1 MGYYLTFA
9 LNVKQEKIPEN
20 VVIAKKLLME
30 VVGYLEKDAEK
41 LVFIRPDKTILVNLT
56 IEEAIKIAQPFEDH
70 DMIPGLYNHA
80 TNAME
85 AWNDYHFFVK
95 QPIKD
100 HYECLA
106 RPECRINPDQKYITQ
121 EPYVPT
127 PKPQPSKPS
136 VECPYCHSTNCKKI
150 SGVSKAGSVALF
162 GLFSQKARHQWHCN
176 DCKSDF

>member
-30 VVGYLEKDAEK
+30 VVGYSEKDAEK
-41 LVFIRPDKTILVNLT
+41 LVFGRYDNTILVNLT
-56 IEEAIKIAQPFEDH
+56 IEEAINVAQPFKDH
-70 DMIPGLYNHA
+70 DMIPCLYNHA

-121 EPYVPT
+121 EYTLYKEVNIIY
-127 PKPQPSKPS
+127 QLI
-136 VECPYCHSTNCKKI
+136 V
-150 SGVSKAGSVALF
+150 
-162 GLFSQKARHQWHCN
+162 FS
-176 DCKSDF
+176 

>member
-1 MGYYLTFA
+1 MSYYLEIPMTISTE
-9 LNVKQEKIPEN
+9 QEKAIC
-20 VVIAKKLLME
+20 KKLLIE
-30 VVGYLEKDAEK
+30 VMGYPEDIAQKISRGDRFDDT
-41 LVFIRPDKTILVNLT
+41 VMVNLT
-56 IEEAIKIAQPFEDH
+56 AEEAIKIAQPFRDN
-70 DMIPGLYNHA
+70 GLTVYLGQHSPNRTIGWDEITFYNP
-80 TNAME
+80 
-85 AWNDYHFFVK
+85 

-136 VECPYCHSTNCKKI
+136 VECPYCHSTNTKKI

-162 GLFSQKARHQWHCN
+162 GLFSQKVRHQWHCN

>member
-1 MGYYLTFA
+1 MSYYLEIPMIISTE
-9 LNVKQEKIPEN
+9 QEK
-20 VVIAKKLLME
+20 VICKKLLME
-30 VVGYLEKDAEK
+30 VIGYSENDAEK
-41 LVFIRPDKTILVNLT
+41 LSKGKFDNTVIVNLT
-56 IEEAIKIAQPFEDH
+56 AEEAIKIAQPFRDN
-70 DMIPGLYNHA
+70 GLTVYLGQHSPNRTIGWDEITFYNP
-80 TNAME
+80 
-85 AWNDYHFFVK
+85 

-127 PKPQPSKPS
+127 PKVQPSKPS

-150 SGVSKAGSVALF
+150 SGVSKAGSAVLF

>member
-1 MGYYLTFA
+1 MGYYLELPIT
-9 LNVKQEKIPEN
+9 VKSDKEKNIC
-20 VVIAKKLLME
+20 KKLLIE
-30 VVGYLEKDAEK
+30 VVGYSLEDAQK
-41 LVFIRPDKTILVNLT
+41 LAFQPRYDSTILVNLT
-56 IEEAIKIAQPFEDH
+56 AEEAIKISQPFKDNDLTIYLGQHSPNRTIGWDE
-70 DMIPGLYNHA
+70 ITFYNP
-80 TNAME
+80 
-85 AWNDYHFFVK
+85 

-106 RPECRINPDQKYITQ
+106 RPECRINPDQKYITE

-136 VECPYCHSTNCKKI
+136 VECPYCHSTNTKKI

>member
-1 MGYYLTFA
+1 MGYYLVLPIT
-9 LNVKQEKIPEN
+9 VKSDEKRSFC
-20 VVIAKKLLME
+20 KKLLME
-30 VVGYLEKDAEK
+30 VIGYSEQEAQKIA
-41 LVFIRPDKTILVNLT
+41 FIPRCDSTILVNLT

-70 DMIPGLYNHA
+70 DMIPCLYNHA

-127 PKPQPSKPS
+127 PKVQPSKPS

-162 GLFSQKARHQWHCN
+162 GLFSQKVRHQWHCN

>member
-30 VVGYLEKDAEK
+30 VVGYSEKDAEK
-41 LVFIRPDKTILVNLT
+41 LVFGRYDNTILVNLT
-56 IEEAIKIAQPFEDH
+56 IEEAINVAQPFKDH
-70 DMIPGLYNHA
+70 DMIPCLYNHA

-127 PKPQPSKPS
+127 PKVQPSKPRS
-136 VECPYCHSTNCKKI
+136 EEHTSELQ
-150 SGVSKAGSVALF
+150 S
-162 GLFSQKARHQWHCN
+162 R
-176 DCKSDF
+176 